1 MEKQNLCRI
10 CDFIHPNLS
19 NLLLNHHQIIKTT
32 TNTPA
37 INCFEQQL
45 QLFSGTST
53 FWAILI
59 EILSS
64 IMSSSHPN
72 KQIFPHWI
80 QQLLP
85 FLDKPDTFKK
95 NLHELIENIP
105 LSFSY
110 ILCFISMGEVLNVVN
125 RFLKF
130 GFDKTISMAPIVSLF
145 VRWFRIYLLYPQEIS
160 GKAAETMQHSS

>member
-1 MEKQNLCRI
+1 MLI
-10 CDFIHPNLS
+10 GL
-19 NLLLNHHQIIKTT
+19 
-32 TNTPA
+32 
-37 INCFEQQL
+37 NCFEQQL

-110 ILCFISMGEVLNVVN
+110 ICTEFKKHLGVSITEYRKNAKLQYAYSLILTSNLSINQIYEQCGFISRAYFYKAFKEKYGIIP
-125 RFLKF
+125 
-130 GFDKTISMAPIVSLF
+130 GSL
-145 VRWFRIYLLYPQEIS
+145 RKS
-160 GKAAETMQHSS
+160 